1 MFAVYADH
9 AEVDNP
15 LLGLRIGEQPEPE
28 VPEGWVRVRVSH
40 ASLNR
45 HDLFTLRGITA
56 HPEGIR
62 FPIILG
68 NDGAGTLE
76 DGIPVVIYP
85 VMGSDDWRGDETL
98 DPGWDILSEFVPGTF
113 ADYVAVPKRN
123 VITLPEGIS
132 ALDASVLGTAW
143 LTAYRALFTKSGLR
157 PGDTLL
163 VQGASGGMAT
173 ALIQLGRAAGFEVW
187 ATSRSAEGR
196 ELAERLGAHRTFSPS
211 DKLPRKTQAVVDNV
225 GAQSWEQ
232 SIASVARGGTVVI
245 TGRTTGGEVKLS
257 LLPIIADQIT
267 VCGSIMGTLQDMKN
281 MIDFLAG
288 SGIKPEVGCVLPMER
303 AEEAF
308 RAMWDGET
316 HGKTVLTR

>member
-15 LLGLRIGEQPEPE
+15 LSALRIGQQPEPR
-28 VPEGWVRVRVSH
+28 VPEGWLRVKISH

-56 HPEGIR
+56 HPEGIK

-76 DGIPVVIYP
+76 DGTPVVIYP
-85 VMGSDDWRGDETL
+85 VMGGDDWRGDETL
-98 DPGWDILSEFVPGTF
+98 DPHWHIFSEFVPGTF

-123 VITLPEGIS
+123 AIALPEGMS
-132 ALDASVLGTAW
+132 ALNASVLGTAW
-143 LTAYRALFTKSGLR
+143 LTAYRALFTKSSLR
-157 PGDTLL
+157 PGETIL

-196 ELAERLGAHRTFSPS
+196 ELAEKLGAHRTFSPN
-211 DKLPRKTQAVVDNV
+211 DKLPRKAQAVVDNV

-232 SIASVARGGTVVI
+232 SLTSVAPGGTLVV
-245 TGRTTGGEVKLS
+245 TGLTTGGDVTLP
-257 LLPIIADQIT
+257 LLPVVANQIT
-267 VCGSIMGTLQDMKN
+267 VRGSIMGTLQDMKN
-281 MIDFLAG
+281 MIDFIVG
-288 SGIKPEVGCVLPMER
+288 SGIKPEIGCVLPMER

-308 RAMWDGET
+308 RAMWHGET
-316 HGKTVLTR
+316 HGKTVFTR